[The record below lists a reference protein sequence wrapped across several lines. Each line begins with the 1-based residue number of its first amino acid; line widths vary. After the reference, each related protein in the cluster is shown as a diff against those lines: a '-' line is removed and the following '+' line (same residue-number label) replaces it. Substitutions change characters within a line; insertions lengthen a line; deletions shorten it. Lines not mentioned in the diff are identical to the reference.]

1 MTIYHT
7 PKNEQPMD
15 EIYVVLSQDDTGEGI
30 ISAMTDMGGM
40 PLVFGHAKMIPL
52 MKDIAKKMA
61 KDTGKKVVIGKF
73 KRIETIEEL

>member
-30 ISAMTDMGGM
+30 ISAMTDVGAT
-40 PLVFGHAKMIPL
+40 PLVFGHARMIPL
-52 MKDIAKKMA
+52 MKNVAKKMA

>member
-15 EIYVVLSQDDTGEGI
+15 EIYVVLSQDDKGEGI

-52 MKDIAKKMA
+52 MKEITNKMA